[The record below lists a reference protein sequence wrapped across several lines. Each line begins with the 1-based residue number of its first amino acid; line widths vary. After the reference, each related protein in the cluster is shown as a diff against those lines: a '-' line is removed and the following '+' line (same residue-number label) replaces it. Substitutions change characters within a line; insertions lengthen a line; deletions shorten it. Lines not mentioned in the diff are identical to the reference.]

1 MTLTVSLVLDIV
13 IAAVLVYCFVLGVR
27 RGLILTLCSLLAVLL
42 ALVGGWYLSTHY
54 AAPLQEKLEPV
65 LVEKLAH
72 QGEDPAAAADQPETD
87 PPPLPERFLQAVQ
100 ERMIAAGQS
109 AVESTTAAWAAAIA
123 ALLAKSILF
132 LAGFLAVLLV
142 WTVLC
147 RVLDLVARLPGLHL
161 LNKVL
166 GGAVGLVKGVL
177 ILMVARWALC
187 DLLGWIGPDVIAES
201 RLLPYLTR
209 LPIFSLLGG

>member
-1 MTLTVSLVLDIV
+1 MTLTVSLVLDAV

-54 AAPLQEKLEPV
+54 AAPLQERLEPV
-65 LVEKLAH
+65 LAERLAP
-72 QGEDPAAAADQPETD
+72 QGEEPADEQAETA
-87 PPPLPERFLQAVQ
+87 PPPLPARFLQAVQ

-109 AVESTTAAWAAAIA
+109 AAEATTAAWAAAIA

-132 LAGFLAVLLV
+132 LAGFVAVLLV
-142 WTVLC
+142 WTLLC

>member
-1 MTLTVSLVLDIV
+1 MTLTVSLVLDAV

-54 AAPLQEKLEPV
+54 AAPLQERLEPV
-65 LVEKLAH
+65 LAERLAP
-72 QGEDPAAAADQPETD
+72 QGEEPADEQAETD

-100 ERMIAAGQS
+100 ERMLAAGQS
-109 AVESTTAAWAAAIA
+109 AAESTAAAWAAAIA

-132 LAGFLAVLLV
+132 LAGFVAVLLV

-201 RLLPYLTR
+201 RLLPYLAR

>member
-65 LVEKLAH
+65 LVEKLAP

-123 ALLAKSILF
+123 ALL
-132 LAGFLAVLLV
+132 VV

-161 LNKVL
+161 PNKVL

>member
-65 LVEKLAH
+65 LVEKLVP
-72 QGEDPAAAADQPETD
+72 QGEDPAAAAEQPETD

-201 RLLPYLTR
+201 RLLPHLTR

>member
-1 MTLTVSLVLDIV
+1 MTLTVSLVLDAV

-54 AAPLQEKLEPV
+54 AAPLQERLEPI
-65 LVEKLAH
+65 LVEKLAP

-100 ERMIAAGQS
+100 ERMTAAGQS
-109 AVESTTAAWAAAIA
+109 VVAGTTAAWAAAIA

-132 LAGFLAVLLV
+132 LAGFLGVLLV

-166 GGAVGLVKGVL
+166 GGLVGLVKGVL